1 MSNEMEPT
9 VIDGG
14 QGGKVPNNDALAA
27 SKSKE
32 TGPAKAPTPAFDTTC
47 NIPKGQ
53 RVV

>member
-1 MSNEMEPT
+1 MANEMKST

-32 TGPAKAPTPAFDTTC
+32 TGPAKTPTPAFDGTC
-47 NIPKGQ
+47 NIPAGQ
-53 RVV
+53 KVV